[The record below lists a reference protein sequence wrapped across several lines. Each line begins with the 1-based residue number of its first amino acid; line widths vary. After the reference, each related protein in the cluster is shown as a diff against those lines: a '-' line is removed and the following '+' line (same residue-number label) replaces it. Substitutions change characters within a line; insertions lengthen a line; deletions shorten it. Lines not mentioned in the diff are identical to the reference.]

1 MNKKTLPP
9 PEDWPK
15 THPWPLKKNVK
26 IVAIK
31 EMYPPI
37 YVLNT
42 GEWVYGVLAAK
53 KSKKKSAVKKSAVKK
68 RVKKSKSKGKKRSQ
82 KIQDDDGE
90 MFKRK
95 RKHFK
100 RYFGSGTWNKE

>member
-1 MNKKTLPP
+1 MNKKPLLPLP

-15 THPWPLKKNVK
+15 THTWPLKKGVK

-31 EMYPPI
+31 EMLPPI
-37 YVLNT
+37 YVLST
-42 GEWVYGVLAAK
+42 GEWVYGVLPRK
-53 KSKKKSAVKKSAVKK
+53 KSKKKKSSKVVKSKSQKK
-68 RVKKSKSKGKKRSQ
+68 RKKSK

-90 MFKRK
+90 MYKRK
-95 RKHFK
+95 KKHFK

>member
-1 MNKKTLPP
+1 MNKK
-9 PEDWPK
+9 PEDWPN

-37 YVLNT
+37 YVLST
-42 GEWVYGVLAAK
+42 GEWVYGVLPPK
-53 KSKKKSAVKKSAVKK
+53 KSKKKSVVKK
-68 RVKKSKSKGKKRSQ
+68 RVTKSKTKSKGKKSK

-95 RKHFK
+95 RKHFR

>member
-1 MNKKTLPP
+1 MNKKTPPP

-15 THPWPLKKNVK
+15 SHIWPLKKGVK

-37 YVLNT
+37 YVLST
-42 GEWVYGVLAAK
+42 GEWVYGVLPAK
-53 KSKKKSAVKKSAVKK
+53 KSKKKSVVKK
-68 RVKKSKSKGKKRSQ
+68 RVIKSKAKSKSKGKKRSQ